1 MNDGWIKIKNLNFY
15 SVHVRAK
22 TEWKFMEFISDDGL
36 SGISEITDTQLQSPV
51 SQIIAKLSNKL
62 RDEKISSE
70 ENLIELIPQENLA
83 DTNLNYAT
91 AISGIRSAFLDLY
104 SKRLQISLREY
115 LAIKN
120 RSLKEKKET
129 IKLYANINRSMLPDD
144 NGPVDRSPDAFNDK
158 AKEFEKKG
166 FETIKCAPF
175 DECNS
180 PFNRKDIIP
189 EEARLGLE
197 RISAIS
203 ENLEKDTNLF
213 VDCHSRFDL
222 NSSYFLHDE
231 LKDRKVKWFEE
242 PVDPEN
248 NKEDMKKINS
258 YSTIPTAGAEM
269 VYGANNFMSLIEEE
283 VIDIVMPDVKFCG
296 GPTEIINLDQRLEDS
311 NKISMHCPSGPV
323 SLLTSAQ
330 ITSSINSNLHLEHA
344 VNEVDWRHQL
354 LLPYEKID
362 GGKFDLPDGSGIGAS
377 INLEII
383 NKKGKLWQE

>member
-1 MNDGWIKIKNLNFY
+1 MNNEWVRIKYLNFY

-36 SGISEITDTQLQSPV
+36 SGISEITDTQLQSSV
-51 SQIIAKLSNKL
+51 SKIIAKLSNKL

-70 ENLIELIPQENLA
+70 ENLIEMIQQEEFANT
-83 DTNLNYAT
+83 DLNYAT

-104 SKRLQISLREY
+104 SKRLQVSLSEY

-120 RSLKEKKET
+120 KSLKQKKE
-129 IKLYANINRSMLPDD
+129 IIRLYANINRSMLPDD
-144 NGPVDRSPDAFNDK
+144 NGPVDRSPDAFNRK

-166 FETIKCAPF
+166 FNTIKCAPF

-189 EEARLGLE
+189 EEAKIGLE

-203 ENLEKDTNLF
+203 QNLEKDTNLF

-231 LKDRKVKWFEE
+231 LKDRNVKWFEE
-242 PVDPEN
+242 PVDPEK

-258 YSTIPTAGAEM
+258 YSIIPTAGAEM
-269 VYGANNFMSLIEEE
+269 VYGTKTFMGLIEEE
-283 VIDIVMPDVKFCG
+283 IIDIVMPDVKFCG

-330 ITSSINSNLHLEHA
+330 ITSSINSKLPLEHA
-344 VNEVDWRHQL
+344 VDEVDWRHEL
-354 LLPYEKID
+354 LLPYEKIND
-362 GGKFDLPDGSGIGAS
+362 GKFVLPNGNGVGAS
-377 INLEII
+377 LNLEII

>member
-1 MNDGWIKIKNLNFY
+1 MNNEWVRIKYLNFY

-36 SGISEITDTQLQSPV
+36 SGISEITDTQLQSSV
-51 SQIIAKLSNKL
+51 SKIIAKLSNKL

-70 ENLIELIPQENLA
+70 ENLIEMIPQEEFANT
-83 DTNLNYAT
+83 DLNYAT

-104 SKRLQISLREY
+104 SKRLQVSLSEY

-120 RSLKEKKET
+120 KSLKQKKE
-129 IKLYANINRSMLPDD
+129 IIRLYANINRSMLPDD
-144 NGPVDRSPDAFNDK
+144 NGPVDRSPDAFNRK

-166 FETIKCAPF
+166 FNTIKCAPF

-189 EEARLGLE
+189 EEAKIGLE

-231 LKDRKVKWFEE
+231 LKDRNVKWFEE
-242 PVDPEN
+242 PVDPEK

-258 YSTIPTAGAEM
+258 YSIIPTAGAEM
-269 VYGANNFMSLIEEE
+269 VYGTKTFMGLIEEE
-283 VIDIVMPDVKFCG
+283 IIDIVMPDVKFCG

-330 ITSSINSNLHLEHA
+330 ITSSINSKLPLEHA
-344 VNEVDWRHQL
+344 VDEVDWRHEL
-354 LLPYEKID
+354 LLPYEKIND
-362 GGKFDLPDGSGIGAS
+362 GKFVLPNGNGVGAS
-377 INLEII
+377 LNLEII

>member
-129 IKLYANINRSMLPDD
+129 IKLYANINRSLLPND
-144 NGPVDRSPDAFNDK
+144 NGPVDRSPESFSKRAI
-158 AKEFEKKG
+158 EMEEKG
-166 FETIKCAPF
+166 FNTIKCAPF
-175 DECNS
+175 DECMS
-180 PFNRKDIIP
+180 PF
-189 EEARLGLE
+189 
-197 RISAIS
+197 
-203 ENLEKDTNLF
+203 
-213 VDCHSRFDL
+213 
-222 NSSYFLHDE
+222 
-231 LKDRKVKWFEE
+231 
-242 PVDPEN
+242 
-248 NKEDMKKINS
+248 
-258 YSTIPTAGAEM
+258 
-269 VYGANNFMSLIEEE
+269 
-283 VIDIVMPDVKFCG
+283 
-296 GPTEIINLDQRLEDS
+296 S
-311 NKISMHCPSGPV
+311 NKGCLLYTSPSPRDRG
-323 SLLTSAQ
+323 
-330 ITSSINSNLHLEHA
+330 
-344 VNEVDWRHQL
+344 
-354 LLPYEKID
+354 
-362 GGKFDLPDGSGIGAS
+362 
-377 INLEII
+377 
-383 NKKGKLWQE
+383 